1 MKSRPFRTSGDS
13 AGDGGRINLTHVL
26 CTVRGEIR
34 NRKQTVDPNQ
44 TKIDSVFI
52 EKLEYQKVVEGLI
65 LDLFGNSLLL
75 FPRENLSTQIPPAVT
90 QITEWP
96 SVPTNSEFNTILS
109 IGNLASEPDLPHFLT
124 ELKQY
129 LTPDSEL
136 YFCERTKVPNGY
148 NGSAKY
154 DISGTFWV
162 NEWSVMRC
170 ERFRLGKSKKS
181 PSYITGIARMKRS
194 RVQNL

>member
-1 MKSRPFRTSGDS
+1 M
-13 AGDGGRINLTHVL
+13 
-26 CTVRGEIR
+26 
-34 NRKQTVDPNQ
+34 
-44 TKIDSVFI
+44 FI

-96 SVPTNSEFNTILS
+96 SVPANSEFNTILS
-109 IGNLASEPDLPHFLT
+109 IGNLSSEPDLPHFLT

-136 YFCERTKVPNGY
+136 YFC
-148 NGSAKY
+148 
-154 DISGTFWV
+154 
-162 NEWSVMRC
+162 
-170 ERFRLGKSKKS
+170 
-181 PSYITGIARMKRS
+181 
-194 RVQNL
+194 